1 MQSEF
6 YKKASRIIKPQYIQM
21 MKYYIDA
28 NLYGIWENA
37 QDKRINNK
45 QTNKK
50 TFLKKKSEKFV
61 YLSMPVRKCVAHTQI
76 GSFSFIFFTIQVI
89 CIFSLSRSSF

>member
-50 TFLKKKSEKFV
+50 TFLKKKIRKIC
-61 YLSMPVRKCVAHTQI
+61 LSFYASLQMCSTHSDRV
-76 GSFSFIFFTIQVI
+76 IFFH
-89 CIFSLSRSSF
+89 FLYNSGYLYF